1 MTGSGTTYNVAVSG
15 MTGSGTVIATVAAGV
30 AHDAVGNPNCC
41 LHYHRQYGELRGR
54 HTQGRERGGGKRCLE
69 RQLCELPGRAE
80 PRQRRRLFH
89 PGRQRRQLLPLP
101 WTNIDE
107 IKVTFNENVTVDQTD
122 LMLEGVN
129 TPSYN
134 VAGGTFAY
142 NAATF
147 TATWTLPAAIPDDKL
162 LLELEC
168 RRRRTRSRTPWAI
181 GWTASGATRF

>member
-30 AHDAVGNPNCC
+30 AHDAVGNPN
-41 LHYHRQYGELRGR
+41 YASTTTDNTVSYVAD
-54 HTQGRERGGGKRCLE
+54 T
-69 RQLCELPGRAE
+69 
-80 PRQRRRLFH
+80 PRVANVVVGSDAWSGSFLSYLAARTPTTPAAIPSRSAAA
-89 PGRQRRQLLPLP
+89 QLLPLP

-107 IKVTFNENVTVDQTD
+107 IKVTFNENVTVDQAD

-134 VAGGTFAY
+134 VAGGTFSY

-162 LLELEC
+162 LLELNAAGGDPIED
-168 RRRRTRSRTPWAI
+168 
-181 GWTASGATRF
+181 ASGNRLDG